1 MLLAGAS
8 GHQALQVAGTS
19 PPAAPSSRSS
29 CLCLTYACD
38 LEDWMW
44 DSMAM
49 KPTLTT
55 MYLQVGSDSAM
66 HRQRQDVHMH
76 PGAAE
81 NLLQKM
87 LVCECCALA
96 SNSQDSQAG
105 WHPQEVDQVGCRP
118 DAPRSHAALANLSLH
133 VCESHVRLPLQHLQ
147 AICSHTCQRPF
158 LCAAA

>member
-1 MLLAGAS
+1 
-8 GHQALQVAGTS
+8 
-19 PPAAPSSRSS
+19 
-29 CLCLTYACD
+29 
-38 LEDWMW
+38 MW

-55 MYLQVGSDSAM
+55 LMYLQVGSDTAM

-76 PGAAE
+76 PVAAE
-81 NLLQKM
+81 NLPQNM
-87 LVCECCALA
+87 LACESCALA

-118 DAPRSHAALANLSLH
+118 DAPRSHTALANLCLH
-133 VCESHVRLPLQHLQ
+133 VCKSHVRLPLQHLQ
-147 AICSHTCQRPF
+147 AIWSHTCQRPF